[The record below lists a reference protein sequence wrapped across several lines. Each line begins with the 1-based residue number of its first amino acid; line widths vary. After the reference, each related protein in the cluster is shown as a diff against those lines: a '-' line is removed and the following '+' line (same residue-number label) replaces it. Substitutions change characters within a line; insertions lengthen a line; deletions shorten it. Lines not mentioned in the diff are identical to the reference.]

1 MGYNKANVSWHFFI
15 NRSDCAKMGPQSN
28 IAIFAALADE
38 IRIMRSR
45 MQIDESV
52 HVRPARIDRG
62 TYGSRDML
70 LVRTGIGGN
79 AMSKAVG
86 YCMDTFHP
94 KACFNVGYCGGA
106 APDIE
111 TGDLVIAE
119 RVVHD
124 ETGEELVC
132 PPELID
138 RCRRVCSD
146 KGLRVSTGGVVTVD
160 TVVHG
165 PHDKAYLG
173 TKNESRAVDM
183 ESFAFAKE
191 CHDRGVSFAVVRAC
205 LDPMDMLLPD
215 LEGAVDEEGKTD
227 IAGAVKGMIQ
237 RPKTILAIPRIEY
250 CAIQAREAIDEFL
263 KGLMESL

>member
-1 MGYNKANVSWHFFI
+1 MS
-15 NRSDCAKMGPQSN
+15 RES

-62 TYGSRDML
+62 TYDGKDII
-70 LVRTGIGGN
+70 LVRTGIGSN
-79 AMSKAVG
+79 AMSKAAS
-86 YCMDTFHP
+86 YCISAFHP
-94 KACFNVGYCGGA
+94 RICFNVGYCGGA
-106 APDIE
+106 TPDIE

-124 ETGEELVC
+124 ETGERLAC
-132 PPELID
+132 SQELIE
-138 RCRRVCSD
+138 RAQKICSEKD
-146 KGLRVSTGGVVTVD
+146 LRMSTGGIVTVD

-183 ESFAFAKE
+183 ESFAFAKV
-191 CHDRGVSFAVVRAC
+191 CHDKGVTFAVVRAC

-215 LEGAVDEEGKTD
+215 LEGAVDEEGRTD
-227 IAGAVKGMIQ
+227 IAGAVKKMIQ
-237 RPKTILAIPRIEY
+237 KPKTILAIPKIEY
-250 CAIQAREAIDEFL
+250 CAVQARESIDEFL
-263 KGLMESL
+263 KGLMRSL

>member
-1 MGYNKANVSWHFFI
+1 MTEAS
-15 NRSDCAKMGPQSN
+15 

-38 IRIMRSR
+38 IRIMRSK

-62 TYGSRDML
+62 TYDSRDL
-70 LVRTGIGGN
+70 LLIRTGIGRN
-79 AMSKAVG
+79 AMSKAAG
-86 YCMDTFHP
+86 YCIETFHP
-94 KACFNVGYCGGA
+94 AICFNVGYCGGA
-106 APDIE
+106 TPDIE

-124 ETGEELVC
+124 ETGEEIVC
-132 PPELID
+132 PPELVDKAKKI
-138 RCRRVCSD
+138 CSD
-146 KGLRVSTGGVVTVD
+146 SNLRFSSGGIVTVD

-191 CHDRGVSFAVVRAC
+191 CHDKGVPFAVVRSC

-215 LEGAVDEEGKTD
+215 LEGTVDEEGKTD
-227 IAGAVKGMIQ
+227 IAGAIKKMIQ
-237 RPKTILAIPRIEY
+237 KPKTILAIPRIEY
-250 CAIQAREAIDEFL
+250 CAVQAREAIDEFL
-263 KGLMESL
+263 KRLMRSL